1 METVA
6 IFAVAACF
14 LCAGVT
20 YVVMDFRFH
29 SERQDAM
36 ENVLSVQAQV
46 GSSKKKLLGYT
57 KYTEYLTQG
66 KQIVAEKIKFLA
78 AKVVREYVHIENIP
92 KELTQQESNASVIVR
107 YSVEFLFGFD
117 AKPES
122 FEILGTPNGIE
133 IQIKKPTLIT
143 TPAVKKISFEIPC
156 GVVPFDDKLAVAD
169 IQKKLPDLAQQ
180 YGSAMSS
187 EEEVRAICEKKLIEF
202 LRGFLA
208 GQPGVIQL
216 PGISVVYK

>member
-29 SERQDAM
+29 SERQEAM

-57 KYTEYLTQG
+57 KYADYLTPG
-66 KQIVAEKIKFLA
+66 KQVVTEKMKLLA
-78 AKVVREYVHIENIP
+78 AKVVREYVHVENLP
-92 KELTQQESNASVIVR
+92 KDAPKQESNASVIVR

-122 FEILGTPNGIE
+122 FEILGTPSGIE
-133 IQIKKPTLIT
+133 IQLKKPTLIT
-143 TPAVKKISFEIPC
+143 TPAVKTISCEIPC
-156 GVVPFDDKLAVAD
+156 GVAPFDDRVAVAE
-169 IQKKLPDLAQQ
+169 IQRKLPDLAQQ

-187 EEEVRAICEKKLIEF
+187 EEFVRALCEKKLIEF

-208 GQPGVIQL
+208 GQPGVVHM

>member
-133 IQIKKPTLIT
+133 IQIKNQPSSQHPRL
-143 TPAVKKISFEIPC
+143 KKYHLKFH
-156 GVVPFDDKLAVAD
+156 VA
-169 IQKKLPDLAQQ
+169 LCP
-180 YGSAMSS
+180 
-187 EEEVRAICEKKLIEF
+187 
-202 LRGFLA
+202 
-208 GQPGVIQL
+208 
-216 PGISVVYK
+216 